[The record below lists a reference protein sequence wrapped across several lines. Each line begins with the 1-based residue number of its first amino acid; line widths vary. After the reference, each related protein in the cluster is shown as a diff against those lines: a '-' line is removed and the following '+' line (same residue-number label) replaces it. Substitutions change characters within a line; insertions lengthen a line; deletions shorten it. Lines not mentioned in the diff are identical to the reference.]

1 MAAMSANIREGQREP
16 LTFTNAPTYEADGVT
31 YVDED
36 AAIELGER
44 IAERYET
51 LLARLANE

>member
-1 MAAMSANIREGQREP
+1 
-16 LTFTNAPTYEADGVT
+16 VT